1 MPNSVPV
8 REAVE
13 RTLRAEVVMT
23 RSLRENL
30 GEEREEEDDEELRL
44 EEEDWLGTEEDWEE
58 LPTEELE
65 EEEESAQP
73 SPGAVVEV
81 SLLLQTP
88 SLLLKQLNNI
98 LEE

>member
-1 MPNSVPV
+1 
-8 REAVE
+8 
-13 RTLRAEVVMT
+13 MT

-30 GEEREEEDDEELRL
+30 VEEEEEDDEDRLELDGWL
-44 EEEDWLGTEEDWEE
+44 EEEDWEEEEELDGWEEEEAGIDEDWVA
-58 LPTEELE
+58 

-98 LEE
+98 LEV